1 MKKILFIALLATAS
15 IMVYAGP
22 RAIGGRLGAL
32 NGVSYEHAIG
42 EHNMIEVELGY
53 AVYGRTDTWDN
64 THYHYHYWGPN
75 VQVAATY
82 DWIDPFGVT
91 FPSMPQGEWHWYMG
105 AGVAAGF
112 GWNGHT
118 TYYDAIFQAYMPA
131 TYKCNWGYL
140 GAAGRVGVEYDF
152 WFPLQLSVDFRPTL
166 GACMWDDFKGGVE
179 PGVYWEL
186 TSFAL
191 GVRYKF

>member
-64 THYHYHYWGPN
+64 THYH
-75 VQVAATY
+75 
-82 DWIDPFGVT
+82 
-91 FPSMPQGEWHWYMG
+91 
-105 AGVAAGF
+105 
-112 GWNGHT
+112 
-118 TYYDAIFQAYMPA
+118 
-131 TYKCNWGYL
+131 
-140 GAAGRVGVEYDF
+140 
-152 WFPLQLSVDFRPTL
+152 
-166 GACMWDDFKGGVE
+166 
-179 PGVYWEL
+179 
-186 TSFAL
+186 
-191 GVRYKF
+191 